1 MGVASRDSDSLVN
14 LFSRRSPKSR
24 SYHERASKVIPSGS
38 NRAVLFYRPYPV
50 YSKRAKGSR
59 IWDVDGVERIDYCFN
74 YSSLVLGHAN
84 PAVIA
89 AVEAELENGL
99 ARGQATTLEVEL
111 AEMVTR
117 MIPSAEMVKLTVTGT
132 EAVMNATR
140 SARAYTKK
148 DDIVLFE
155 GAYHG
160 SSDTVSANGLSFHS
174 YGVPEDTQRHTVVVP
189 FNDPDAL
196 QRTLSD
202 NRNVAAVLME
212 PFLASGGTVVP
223 DEDFAKVV
231 REVTERMGVLLILDE
246 IITGFR
252 IGRGGWQE
260 KYRIKPDMTLLG
272 KNVAGGMPGAAVC
285 GSKEIMEDVYAFPES
300 ASLELGRP
308 KTPLSGTYNAFP
320 LSLAAGLATLRQ
332 LSSEVFEKID
342 GTASSLAKGFM
353 KIAGDLGINVRT
365 PRAGSI
371 FQFHFTKKDIV
382 DAKAVRLADAEMR
395 RRLDLALLNGGVY
408 LSPGHFCCTSS
419 ATTNADV
426 KETINSIEKALDQ
439 VRPVARAVPT
449 SARQFS

>member
-1 MGVASRDSDSLVN
+1 MTAASRKSDSLIDTFV
-14 LFSRRSPKSR
+14 SRSPKSR
-24 SYHERASKVIPSGS
+24 GYYERASKVIPSGS
-38 NRAVLFYRPYPV
+38 NRAVVFYRPYPV

-59 IWDVDGVERIDYCFN
+59 IWDIDDVERIDYCFN

-84 PAVIA
+84 PAVVAAIA
-89 AVEAELENGL
+89 AELENGL
-99 ARGQATTLEVEL
+99 ARGQPTILEVEL
-111 AEMVTR
+111 AETVTK

-132 EAVMNATR
+132 EAVMNAAR
-140 SARAYTKK
+140 SARAYTRK
-148 DDIVLFE
+148 DDIVVFE

-160 SSDTVSANGLSFHS
+160 TSDMVSANGLSFRSH
-174 YGVPEDTQRHTVVVP
+174 GIPEDAQRHTIVVP

-196 QRTLSD
+196 QRALSR

-223 DEDFAKVV
+223 DEDFTKAV
-231 REVTERMGVLLILDE
+231 RETTEKTGVLLILDE

-252 IGRGGWQE
+252 IGKGGWQE
-260 KYRIKPDMTLLG
+260 KYRIKPDMTILG

-285 GSKEIMEDVYAFPES
+285 GSKEILEDVYAFPDSET
-300 ASLELGRP
+300 LELKPP

-332 LSSEVFEKID
+332 LSPEVFEKIN

-353 KIAGDLGINVRT
+353 NIANDLKIDVRAPT
-365 PRAGSI
+365 AGSV
-371 FQFHFTKKDIV
+371 FQFHFTIKDIV
-382 DAKAVRLADAEMR
+382 DTKTVKLADAEMR
-395 RRLDLALLNGGVY
+395 RRLDLALLNEGVY

-426 KETINSIEKALDQ
+426 KQTLGSIEKAFNE
-439 VRPVARAVPT
+439 VREIARAVPT
-449 SARQFS
+449 LAS